1 MLLQA
6 HDLVYR
12 YAAGSAGAAA
22 LDGASLE
29 VQAGEQ
35 VAIVGPSGSGK
46 TTLLYCLAGIVV
58 PTEGEVRLDGQGLS
72 GRSDAER
79 ARVRLERFGFVFQF
93 AELVAELTLRENVE
107 LPVRLLGHSARQCR
121 QRAEALMG
129 RLGIG
134 ELADRLPAQ
143 VSGGQAQRCA
153 VARALVHGPAVVLA
167 DEPTGSLDRATGR
180 TTLSELLG
188 VCAEADAALIVVTHD
203 EAIADQ
209 LDRRIHVAD
218 GRCFQN
224 APSGGAM

>member
-1 MLLQA
+1 
-6 HDLVYR
+6 
-12 YAAGSAGAAA
+12 
-22 LDGASLE
+22 
-29 VQAGEQ
+29 
-35 VAIVGPSGSGK
+35 
-46 TTLLYCLAGIVV
+46 
-58 PTEGEVRLDGQGLS
+58 LS

-107 LPVRLLGHSARQCR
+107 LPLRLLGHSGRQCR

-203 EAIADQ
+203 EAIAGQ

-218 GRCFQN
+218 GRCLQN
-224 APSGGAM
+224 APSGGAI